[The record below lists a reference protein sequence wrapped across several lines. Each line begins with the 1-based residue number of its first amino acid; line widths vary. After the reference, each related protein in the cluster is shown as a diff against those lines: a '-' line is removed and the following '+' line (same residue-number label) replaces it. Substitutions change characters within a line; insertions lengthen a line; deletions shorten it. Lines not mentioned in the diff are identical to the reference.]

1 MRVKRGVVSKR
12 RHNSVFKL
20 AEGFKGRRKNVY
32 KFAKVAVQ
40 RALEFSYRDR
50 RARKRDFRKL
60 WIARINAAVRLSGM
74 NYSSF
79 IAGLNKANIELD
91 RKVLADLAV
100 RDKAAFASI
109 VERVKQQ
116 A

>member
-1 MRVKRGVVSKR
+1 MRVKRGIVSKR
-12 RHNSVFKL
+12 RHNAVFKA

-32 KFAKVAVQ
+32 KFAKMAVQ
-40 RALEFSYRDR
+40 KALQFSYRDR
-50 RARKRDFRKL
+50 RARKRDFRQL

-79 IAGLNKANIELD
+79 IDGLNKANIELD
-91 RKVLADLAV
+91 RKVLADIAV
-100 RDKAAFASI
+100 RDKEAFAAI
-109 VERVKQQ
+109 VAQVRQ